1 MAKPRIQ
8 HLGSF
13 GLEITVKTRWSLTY
27 REAVVGTE
35 IVEPSSITVIVV
47 DDHEVVREG
56 TRKMLE
62 RDPGIVVID
71 EVGSV
76 QRALVSARRLRPNL
90 MVIDIEL
97 PDGSGVD
104 IVRAIVAENLPIR
117 CLMLSAH
124 DDYVYFS
131 EALAAGAGG
140 YLLKTASAAEFVA
153 AARTVSVG
161 GNAIDGSL
169 SHRLTGR
176 RRPPEEELIQRL
188 TARELDVIAALVRG
202 RSNKEIALELGLGL
216 RTIESYVSAILN
228 KLGVR
233 SRTEATVFAI
243 EHHLASPRQIK

>member
-1 MAKPRIQ
+1 MVSP
-8 HLGSF
+8 
-13 GLEITVKTRWSLTY
+13 
-27 REAVVGTE
+27 EAVDAT
-35 IVEPSSITVIVV
+35 SISVIVV

-62 RDPGIVVID
+62 RDPDIVVVD

-76 QRALVSARRLRPNL
+76 HDALVSARRLQPRL
-90 MVIDIEL
+90 LVIDVEL
-97 PDGSGVD
+97 PDGSGVE
-104 IVRAIVAENLPIR
+104 IVREVVAGKLPTR

-153 AARTVSVG
+153 AARSVAVG
-161 GNAIDGSL
+161 GTVIDGSL
-169 SHRLTGR
+169 SHRLGGR
-176 RRPPEEELIQRL
+176 RQPPEQELIHRL
-188 TARELDVIAALVRG
+188 TAREIDVIAALARG
-202 RSNKEIALELGLGL
+202 RSNKEIALELGIGL

-233 SRTEATVFAI
+233 SRTEATIFAI
-243 EHHLASPRQIK
+243 AHHLASPRPSK

>member
-1 MAKPRIQ
+1 MANT
-8 HLGSF
+8 
-13 GLEITVKTRWSLTY
+13 E
-27 REAVVGTE
+27 VVEST
-35 IVEPSSITVIVV
+35 SITVIVV

-62 RDPGIVVID
+62 RDPEIVVVD

-76 QRALVSARRLRPNL
+76 QDALVSARRLRPRL

-97 PDGSGVD
+97 PDGSGVEV
-104 IVRAIVAENLPIR
+104 VRGVVAENLPIR

-131 EALAAGAGG
+131 EALVAGAGG

-161 GNAIDGSL
+161 GTVIDGSL
-169 SHRLTGR
+169 SHRLAGR
-176 RRPPEEELIQRL
+176 RQPPEEELIHRL

-202 RSNKEIALELGLGL
+202 RSNKEIALELGIGL
-216 RTIESYVSAILN
+216 RTIESYVSAILS

-233 SRTEATVFAI
+233 SRTEATIFAI
-243 EHHLASPRQIK
+243 EHHLASPRPSK

>member
-1 MAKPRIQ
+1 MTD
-8 HLGSF
+8 S
-13 GLEITVKTRWSLTY
+13 E
-27 REAVVGTE
+27 VVDSTL
-35 IVEPSSITVIVV
+35 ISVIVV

-62 RDPGIVVID
+62 RDPEFMVVA

-76 QRALVSARRLRPNL
+76 RDALVSARRLRPRL
-90 MVIDIEL
+90 MVIDVEL
-97 PDGSGVD
+97 PDGSGVEV
-104 IVRAIVAENLPIR
+104 VRAVIAENLPIR

-153 AARTVSVG
+153 ASRTVTVG
-161 GNAIDGSL
+161 GTVIDGTL
-169 SHRLTGR
+169 ANRLAGR
-176 RRPPEEELIQRL
+176 RQPPGEELIHRL
-188 TARELDVIAALVRG
+188 TARELDVIASLVRG
-202 RSNKEIALELGLGL
+202 RSNKEIALDLGIGL

-233 SRTEATVFAI
+233 SRTEATIFAI
-243 EHHLASPRQIK
+243 EHHLASPKPSK

>member
-1 MAKPRIQ
+1 M
-8 HLGSF
+8 
-13 GLEITVKTRWSLTY
+13 
-27 REAVVGTE
+27 VGTE

>member
-1 MAKPRIQ
+1 MVA
-8 HLGSF
+8 
-13 GLEITVKTRWSLTY
+13 
-27 REAVVGTE
+27 TE
-35 IVEPSSITVIVV
+35 IPTSASISVIVV

-62 RDPGIVVID
+62 RDPDIVVID

-76 QRALVSARRLRPNL
+76 ERAMISARRLRPRL

-97 PDGSGVD
+97 PDGSGIEV
-104 IVRAIVAENLPIR
+104 VRGVVAEELPIR

-124 DDYVYFS
+124 DDYVYFA

-153 AARTVSVG
+153 AARTVAVG

-176 RRPPEEELIQRL
+176 RRPPEEELIHRL

-202 RSNKEIALELGLGL
+202 RSNKEIALDLGIGL

-243 EHHLASPRQIK
+243 EHHLASTRPSK